1 MKTVERTDRQ
11 NKKTERHRQVR
22 AVNNRQSD
30 CQPAYEDRYRRVPTT
45 FTRTVR
51 MPTVQLLCDES
62 RHVRQRC
69 EQRHGKIAFPRKSL
83 QNGRKPEC
91 YPVASTHSAEI
102 TYRQQDYIAVAKPLP
117 HTVRATPDLGFLLPL
132 KFGSNPDFFVGRKPV
147 GLLRP
152 VG

>member
-1 MKTVERTDRQ
+1 MKTVKETARQ
-11 NKKTERHRQVR
+11 NKKPERPRQVR

-62 RHVRQRC
+62 RHARQRC

-83 QNGRKPEC
+83 KNRRKPEC
-91 YPVASTHSAEI
+91 YPLASHHSAEI
-102 TYRQQDYIAVAKPLP
+102 TYRQQDYI
-117 HTVRATPDLGFLLPL
+117 DLA
-132 KFGSNPDFFVGRKPV
+132 NP
-147 GLLRP
+147 
-152 VG
+152 